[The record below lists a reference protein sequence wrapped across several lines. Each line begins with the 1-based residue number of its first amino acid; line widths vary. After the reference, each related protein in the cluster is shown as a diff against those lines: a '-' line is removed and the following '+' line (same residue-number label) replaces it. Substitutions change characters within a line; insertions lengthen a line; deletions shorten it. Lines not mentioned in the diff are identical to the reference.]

1 MPMFRSIVFTAAL
14 AGLLAG
20 LLLTIAQHLGT
31 VPLIL
36 KAEVYEQAAEPAAAA
51 PTPMVAGHDHAS
63 HEHEAWS
70 PQDGFERTAFT
81 FVANIITGT
90 GFALLLVAGF
100 ALRGGAIG
108 WRQGLFWGLAG
119 FAVFMLAPSLGLP
132 PELPGM
138 PVAELGPRQVWWLLT
153 AAATAA
159 GLALLAFR
167 RDSRLGCSG
176 NRAPGGAASRWRA
189 PAGRS
194 RDFGP
199 GDPGSQFRR
208 RRDGHQLPVLG
219 GLGGAQR
226 HLLRALRPRH
236 RSRPLPACPYGA
248 MRA

>member
-1 MPMFRSIVFTAAL
+1 MPVFRSIVFTAAL

-20 LLLTIAQHLGT
+20 FLLTIAQHLGT

-63 HEHEAWS
+63 HDHEAWS

-100 ALRGGAIG
+100 ALRGGSVG
-108 WRQGLFWGLAG
+108 WRQGLFWGLGG

-138 PVAELGPRQVWWLLT
+138 PAAELGPRQVWWLLT

-167 RDSRLGCSG
+167 PTPVWAVAAIALLVVPHLVGAPQPVDAETLVPEALAHSFVVAVTVTNFLFWVALGVLSAIFFERFGRDQEPS
-176 NRAPGGAASRWRA
+176 AA
-189 PAGRS
+189 
-194 RDFGP
+194 
-199 GDPGSQFRR
+199 
-208 RRDGHQLPVLG
+208 H
-219 GLGGAQR
+219 
-226 HLLRALRPRH
+226 
-236 RSRPLPACPYGA
+236 
-248 MRA
+248 